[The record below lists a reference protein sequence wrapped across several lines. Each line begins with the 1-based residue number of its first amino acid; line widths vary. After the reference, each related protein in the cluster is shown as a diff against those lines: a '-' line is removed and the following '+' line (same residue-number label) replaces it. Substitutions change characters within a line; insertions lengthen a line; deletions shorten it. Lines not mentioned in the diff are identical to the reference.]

1 MTTEPTA
8 PERLLRRFVDE
19 ILNEGETSRLPAFFS
34 EDVVISPFPPDI
46 PADRDGYALFVL
58 MLRGAFADLHVTID
72 SVIVEGDNLAAQM
85 TVTGTHTGPLADIDA
100 TGRAV
105 SVDQIAM
112 VRTNGERIT
121 ALHSVINGF
130 DLMDQL
136 NASPLASAQ

>member
-8 PERLLRRFVDE
+8 PEGVLRRFVDE
-19 ILNEGETSRLPAFFS
+19 ILNEGETSRLPAFLS

-85 TVTGTHTGPLADIDA
+85 TVTGTHTGPLAEMEA
-100 TGRAV
+100 TGISV
-105 SVDQIAM
+105 SVDQIVMADI
-112 VRTNGERIT
+112 TNEKIT
-121 ALHSVINGF
+121 SLHSVINGF
-130 DLMDQL
+130 DLLDQL
-136 NASPLASAQ
+136 NGDVGPQS